1 MFQIDPMSREPVYEQ
16 IIQQV
21 QQFILTDVLQ
31 PGGQIPSVRSVSMTN
46 SINPRTILKAY
57 TELDAKGLIQSV
69 PGKGYYVCADAKQ
82 KLLEKGREK
91 MKDLTEMLT
100 ALAMALAQ
108 PMAHLFVGYDA
119 GLFALT
125 VHAFRLFA
133 WSFLLAGFNIFTS
146 GFFTA
151 LNNGAV
157 SAAISFLRTLVFQS
171 ASVLI
176 LPVFFG
182 VDGIWWAITVAE
194 VFAFL
199 ISGMFLLLKRNK
211 YHYM

>member
-82 KLLEKGREK
+82 KLLEK

-100 ALAMALAQ
+100 ALAMAGVTKEEITACVEQ
-108 PMAHLFVGYDA
+108 A
-119 GLFALT
+119 
-125 VHAFRLFA
+125 
-133 WSFLLAGFNIFTS
+133 
-146 GFFTA
+146 FTA
-151 LNNGAV
+151 AKEQQKG
-157 SAAISFLRTLVFQS
+157 
-171 ASVLI
+171 
-176 LPVFFG
+176 G
-182 VDGIWWAITVAE
+182 E
-194 VFAFL
+194 
-199 ISGMFLLLKRNK
+199 
-211 YHYM
+211 